1 MPAVLGAAE
10 PPRLQGVK
18 PPGALRFEADILPI
32 LESRC
37 TECHGISKQSSGLR
51 VDSIEAILLGGK
63 KGPVLVA
70 GKSDESRL
78 VELITAEGKKR
89 MPPKGDRVPAA
100 EIEIIRAW
108 IDAGA
113 RAGGPTALREVA
125 VKIEKLPADF
135 QPVLAVAGDRKSARL
150 AVGRGPNIVITTVEG
165 AEAGKPIAVLD
176 GEGDLVQSLAFSPDG
191 KLLAAGGFREVVL
204 WETASWKPKMRLGPH
219 ADRVLA
225 LDFSPDGG
233 LLAVAGG
240 IPSRTGEVKIWQPGT
255 GKLMRTL
262 SDVHSDAVYAV
273 RFSPDGARLAT
284 GAGDRMVHLFELA
297 SGARVGR
304 FEGHTHH
311 VMGLAFRADGQRLI
325 SAGAE
330 SKIKSWDL
338 EKGSGAKDWKGH
350 GKAVNALASSPDGK
364 VFATASGD
372 RTVRLWN
379 PDGGQLKSF
388 GDAKDHIYA
397 LAIFDEGKYLAAAG
411 GDRTVR
417 VYGLKEQKLLHS
429 FAP

>member
-1 MPAVLGAAE
+1 MPIALGAAE

-18 PPGALRFEADILPI
+18 PPGALRFETDVLPI

-51 VDSIEAILLGGK
+51 VDSIDALLRGGK
-63 KGPVLVA
+63 KGPALVA

-78 VELITAEGKKR
+78 FELITAEGKKR
-89 MPPKGDRVPAA
+89 MPPKGDRVSV
-100 EIEIIRAW
+100 EEVETIRRW

-113 RAGGPTALREVA
+113 RAGGLVATREVSI
-125 VKIEKLPADF
+125 KIEKLPADF
-135 QPVLAVAGDRKSARL
+135 QPVLAVAGEHKTARL
-150 AVGRGPNIVITTVEG
+150 AVGRGPNVVITTVEG
-165 AEAGKPIAVLD
+165 ADAGKPIAALE

-191 KLLAAGGFREVVL
+191 KLLAVGGFRDVVL
-204 WETASWKPKMRLGPH
+204 WATASWKPKMRLGPH

-262 SDVHSDAVYAV
+262 SDVHTDSVYAV
-273 RFSPDGARLAT
+273 RFSPDGVRLAT

-364 VFATASGD
+364 IFATASGD

-379 PDGGQLKSF
+379 PDGGQVKSF
-388 GDAKDHIYA
+388 GDAAGQIYA
-397 LAIFDEGKYLAAAG
+397 LAIFGEGRYLAAAG
-411 GDRTVR
+411 ADRAVR
-417 VYGLKEQKLLHS
+417 VYSLKEQKLLHTI
-429 FAP
+429 AP